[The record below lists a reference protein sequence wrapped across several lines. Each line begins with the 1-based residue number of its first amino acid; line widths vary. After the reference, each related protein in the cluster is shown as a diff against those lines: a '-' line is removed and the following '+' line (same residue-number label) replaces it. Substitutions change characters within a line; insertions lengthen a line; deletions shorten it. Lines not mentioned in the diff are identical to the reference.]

1 MKHGGGVG
9 GSSGSS
15 EEEKDGED
23 RGRLG
28 VGGSVPCGGG
38 GLLLDGLYIGGDWWL

>member
-1 MKHGGGVG
+1 MEHGGGVG

-28 VGGSVPCGGG
+28 SGVSVPCSGG
-38 GLLLDGLYIGGDWWL
+38 GLLLAGLYMGGD